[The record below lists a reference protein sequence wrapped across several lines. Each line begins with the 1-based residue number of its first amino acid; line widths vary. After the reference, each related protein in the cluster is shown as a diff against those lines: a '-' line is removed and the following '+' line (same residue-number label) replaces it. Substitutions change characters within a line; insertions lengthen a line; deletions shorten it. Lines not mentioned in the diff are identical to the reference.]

1 MSERLLLTALKGGCH
16 TTIITLNGKKITKMP
31 SALEKLPG
39 LRTLDLQNNLIRKV
53 CPELRTLTKV
63 RTLALAGVDDGKW
76 MSAVSVGAMTL

>member
-1 MSERLLLTALKGGCH
+1 MLTALKGGNH
-16 TTIITLNGKKITKMP
+16 TKIITLNGKKMTRMP

-63 RTLALAGVDDGKW
+63 RTSVLAGVDDGK
-76 MSAVSVGAMTL
+76 